1 MDILTPRENQH
12 SDILSWCFNAR
23 EGHGQGDALLKDFLI
38 SVYHRSTENE
48 PGDKIK
54 GKGLTSDFVKKWNP
68 IRILTSSFSTAFCIR
83 EYKFLEG
90 AGDRRDNRLDLLII
104 DLENKILVIIENKAG
119 AKFRDGQLSGYVE
132 ATQKTIRNRPVFKDF
147 DIAFVALDKNADA
160 DEEPAENENFDSRWA
175 RLDYGWLKPGS
186 KRAEMAVH
194 RGNQGAALLLSY
206 CRAQTGYESE
216 NELEISKKARDL
228 AIEYPEIISKFREI
242 SKGFAEPSKWTPI
255 QMSVDNEEGQLIRLY
270 LQNKDSFN
278 RILGLSPLWLLEGK
292 LQDLYPDLGQ
302 NEGRD
307 GARVWCAYRLPIE
320 HVIPM
325 HDDHWPLFLRIRH
338 INFGMDSTPKF
349 KLNIRWNPHC
359 VPTSEVG
366 RICEFLSSKYP
377 SALGTERRE
386 KGMLLASEVVDGV
399 DAAVISS
406 KKHIAAI
413 QAAFTNFN

>member
-1 MDILTPRENQH
+1 M
-12 SDILSWCFNAR
+12 
-23 EGHGQGDALLKDFLI
+23 KDFLI
-38 SVYHRSTENE
+38 SVYHRATENE

-90 AGDRRDNRLDLLII
+90 AGERKDNRLDLLII

-132 ATQKTIRNRPVFKDF
+132 ATQKSIRNRPVFKDF

-242 SKGFAEPSKWTPI
+242 SKGLAEPSKWTPI

-278 RILGLSPLWLLEGK
+278 RILGLSPLWLLDGK
-292 LQDLYPDLGQ
+292 LQDYYPNLGRD
-302 NEGRD
+302 EGRD
-307 GARVWCAYRLPIE
+307 GARVWCSYRLPIE
-320 HVIPM
+320 HDIPM
-325 HDDHWPLFLRIRH
+325 HDDQWPLCLRIRH
-338 INFGMDSTPKF
+338 MNFGEGRPKF
-349 KLNIRWNPHC
+349 KVTVRWNPSN
-359 VPTSEVG
+359 VLSEKVELT
-366 RICEFLSSKYP
+366 CKFLSKAYP
-377 SALGTERRE
+377 STAGSGER
-386 KGMLLASEVVDGV
+386 KNSMLLAEEEAFGV
-399 DAAVISS
+399 DEAAALSI
-406 KKHIAAI
+406 KHIDAI